1 MKTNKTYEDWLKEY
15 YPETAS
21 EAATKSRENNDS
33 GLYAAKHSIKK
44 WEGARKKVL
53 DKHDM
58 YADGTELCSNA
69 RNAAIID
76 FWSGNCSLCQY
87 TVRGDC
93 FYCPGTTA
101 NGCNCHDAYESMIAT
116 DSPRKMLIWLRKTVK
131 YLETQNKQS
140 KEI

>member
-1 MKTNKTYEDWLKEY
+1 MSHKSFSDWLKER
-15 YPETAS
+15 YPETAK
-21 EAATKSRENNDS
+21 EAAETSRARNDN
-33 GLYAAKHSIKK
+33 GLYAARHSLKK

-69 RNAAIID
+69 RNSAIID

-93 FYCPGTTA
+93 FYCLGTTA
-101 NGCNCHDAYESMIAT
+101 NGRSCHDAYESILET
-116 DSPRKMLIWLRKTVK
+116 GSPRKNA
-131 YLETQNKQS
+131 YLAS
-140 KEI
+140 

>member
-1 MKTNKTYEDWLKEY
+1 MSKTYEDWLKEY

-21 EAATKSRENNDS
+21 KAATKSRENNDS
-33 GLYAAKHSIKK
+33 GLYATKHSIKK

-69 RNAAIID
+69 RNARNFAIID
-76 FWSGNCSLCQY
+76 FWSRNCSLCQY
-87 TVRGDC
+87 TVLGDC

-101 NGCNCHDAYESMIAT
+101 NGRNCHDAYESMIAT

-131 YLETQNKQS
+131 YLESKQT
-140 KEI
+140 K